1 MRIWL
6 KPDKLAEFGLTPSGV
21 AGVLRE
27 QNTQAAAGSMGG
39 QPATEDVAFT
49 YGVTTLGR
57 LSDPEQL
64 REIIVRA
71 NPDGSALRL
80 KDVARIELGAQRY
93 EFTATYNRRPTV
105 SVATSLPPKSAAG
118 SG

>member
-6 KPDKLAEFGLTPSGV
+6 KPDKLAEFGLTPSDV

-57 LSDPEQL
+57 LSDPEQF

-71 NPDGSALRL
+71 NPDGLALRL
-80 KDVARIELGAQRY
+80 KDVARIEQIGRASCRERVCQY
-93 EFTATYNRRPTV
+93 V
-105 SVATSLPPKSAAG
+105 
-118 SG
+118 